1 MDNLKAKGLC
11 PTKAVKISQA
21 VSCFGGAVLLLI
33 LELHIR
39 GSLWHYVPKEDIY
52 ISFILLFLLGAC
64 LFISSSGYL
73 TALASIAPSYSGFV
87 TSVVF
92 VFQII
97 GAYLS
102 SSVIIHH
109 NMVVRGFTNGLFL
122 KLLSRMHQENGESLY
137 SLFHVHW
144 YSVELYFLSSDQEKH
159 PSGVLLDKDNHTGKK
174 VRNLCF
180 SRNHVRSLGH

>member
-1 MDNLKAKGLC
+1 MDNLKANGLC

-39 GSLWHYVPKEDIY
+39 SSLWHYVPEEDIY
-52 ISFILLFLLGAC
+52 INLILLFLLGAC

-87 TSVVF
+87 ASVVF
-92 VFQII
+92 VLQII

-102 SSVIIHH
+102 SSFIIHH
-109 NMVVRGFTNGLFL
+109 NMVVRIFTNRLFL
-122 KLLSRMHQENGESLY
+122 KLFSRMHQENGESLH
-137 SLFHVHW
+137 SSFHAHW
-144 YSVELYFLSSDQEKH
+144 YSVESYSLFSDQERH
-159 PSGVLLDKDNHTGKK
+159 QSGVLLDKDKRTGKK

-180 SRNHVRSLGH
+180 NQNHVRSLEH

>member
-1 MDNLKAKGLC
+1 MDNLKANGLC

-39 GSLWHYVPKEDIY
+39 SSLWHYVPEEDIY
-52 ISFILLFLLGAC
+52 INLILLFLLGAC

-87 TSVVF
+87 ASVVF
-92 VFQII
+92 VLQII

-102 SSVIIHH
+102 SSFIIHH
-109 NMVVRGFTNGLFL
+109 NMVDAPREWRITTLIVPCALVLSGIVFLILGSGKAPKWGAVRQRQTHWEESEKPMFQP
-122 KLLSRMHQENGESLY
+122 KSRSKFGAL
-137 SLFHVHW
+137 V
-144 YSVELYFLSSDQEKH
+144 
-159 PSGVLLDKDNHTGKK
+159 
-174 VRNLCF
+174 
-180 SRNHVRSLGH
+180 